1 MSSDDLFGER
11 RIEYRGRSDDQA
23 HDAYSFGAVD
33 SNEESPFDFDSDT
46 AVPEVRVDSVRD
58 REVSQP
64 PREEPPQARRSPR
77 RRFETRRRSHL
88 QAVPAPADFEAT
100 SEDEA
105 GAVTPEEDNEA
116 DIDIDAMDDDADF
129 DAAFDQEFDSA
140 FDKFDDFP
148 AEQSAEVAEAP
159 TTAQPTR
166 RIAAE
171 ASVSAIA
178 SRPAFEFEEETAA
191 VAAEP
196 ADKLDDRIAGVT
208 TGKRVANHNYASPDL
223 PTPERK
229 SFIERLTGLFP
240 AKKAK
245 GPTTD
250 ELRFIRRNLTGSF
263 NISVV
268 NVKGGV
274 GKTVTADLLGKTFSS
289 QRNDRVIAVD
299 ATPEGGELIDRCR
312 NENNGTI
319 RSLIE
324 QLPLVSRYSHIREH
338 TSQSDSGLEVL
349 GSDPSVIGAQRLTGD
364 EYREVMKALRTFY
377 QVIITDCAQGV
388 TGELMEAVLDETD
401 LLLLVS
407 EGADGMRA
415 ATKTA
420 NDLASAD
427 GYWNGRYAHLVE
439 DMVVVVNSRS
449 PRSNVDVGKV
459 EEFFSSIARAV
470 VTLPFDQALEGGR
483 GVELSEVSEATRAA
497 GIDLASKVAASSS
510 FKDGGR

>member
-23 HDAYSFGAVD
+23 HDAYSFGDVD
-33 SNEESPFDFDSDT
+33 SDDESPFDFDSDT

-64 PREEPPQARRSPR
+64 SREEPPQARRSPR

-88 QAVPAPADFEAT
+88 QAVPAPADFDAD
-100 SEDEA
+100 SELEA
-105 GAVTPEEDNEA
+105 GAVTSEESSKAN
-116 DIDIDAMDDDADF
+116 IGIDATDDDADF
-129 DAAFDQEFDSA
+129 DTAFDQEFDST
-140 FDKFDDFP
+140 FDEFDDFS
-148 AEQSAEVAEAP
+148 AEQSTEVAEAP
-159 TTAQPTR
+159 TIAEPTR
-166 RIAAE
+166 RIAAK

-178 SRPAFEFEEETAA
+178 SRPAFELETDAG
-191 VAAEP
+191 AAEP

-229 SFIERLTGLFP
+229 SFIERLTGFFP

>member
-11 RIEYRGRSDDQA
+11 RIEYRGRTDDQPQ
-23 HDAYSFGAVD
+23 DAYSFGAVD
-33 SNEESPFDFDSDT
+33 AGEESPFDFDGDDGAS
-46 AVPEVRVDSVRD
+46 EVRATPTRSS
-58 REVSQP
+58 EP
-64 PREEPPQARRSPR
+64 PRRPRYTQPQGRAARPI
-77 RRFETRRRSHL
+77 RRSHL
-88 QAVPAPADFEAT
+88 QAVPTPVEHQERPAEDHADATNDRVAYNPRNGEDTFESDFDDAFDDAFDEFDDFEEQQPED
-100 SEDEA
+100 SEDFTDDEPPVQTA
-105 GAVTPEEDNEA
+105 SPEPPSRNAASVGSSRLVADSAAANVAPTPAVTPEPR
-116 DIDIDAMDDDADF
+116 DA
-129 DAAFDQEFDSA
+129 E
-140 FDKFDDFP
+140 
-148 AEQSAEVAEAP
+148 
-159 TTAQPTR
+159 
-166 RIAAE
+166 
-171 ASVSAIA
+171 
-178 SRPAFEFEEETAA
+178 
-191 VAAEP
+191 
-196 ADKLDDRIAGVT
+196 RIAGVT
-208 TGKRVANHNYASPDL
+208 TGKRVPNHSYASPDL

-229 SFIERLTGLFP
+229 SFFERLTKMFP
-240 AKKAK
+240 AKKTK

-364 EYREVMKALRTFY
+364 EYRAVMKALRTYY
-377 QVIITDCAQGV
+377 QVIVTDCAQGV
-388 TGELMEAVLDETD
+388 TGELMESVLDETD

-420 NDLASAD
+420 NDLASPD
-427 GYWNGRYAHLVE
+427 GYWGGRYSHLVE

-497 GIDLASKVAASSS
+497 GIDLASKIAASSS